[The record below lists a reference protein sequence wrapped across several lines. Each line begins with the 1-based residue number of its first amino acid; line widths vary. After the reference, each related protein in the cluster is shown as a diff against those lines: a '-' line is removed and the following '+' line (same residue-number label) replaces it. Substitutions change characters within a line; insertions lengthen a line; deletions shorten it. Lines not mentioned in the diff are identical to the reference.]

1 MLSIIRC
8 QKIYQN
14 YLQIL
19 KLTTNIEIDFNT
31 RASKSKKLY
40 VERCRLNQQKK
51 SFLRVGARLW
61 NEIPEDVRNLPRRRE
76 IRKRLFS
83 ILEFEGTYVDEL
95 ILE

>member
-1 MLSIIRC
+1 M
-8 QKIYQN
+8 
-14 YLQIL
+14 
-19 KLTTNIEIDFNT
+19 
-31 RASKSKKLY
+31 
-40 VERCRLNQQKK
+40 NQQKK
-51 SFLRVGARLW
+51 SFLKVGASLW